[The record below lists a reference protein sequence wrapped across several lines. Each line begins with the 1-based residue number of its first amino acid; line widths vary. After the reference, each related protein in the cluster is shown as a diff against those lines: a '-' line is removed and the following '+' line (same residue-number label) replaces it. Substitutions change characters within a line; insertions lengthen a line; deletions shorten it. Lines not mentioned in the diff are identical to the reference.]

1 MHYSTDCRPSKP
13 LSPPGDDLAV
23 LIIGVKSQLFVF
35 KIFYVSG
42 TADALT
48 LEKSYIT
55 TPNCRNSAFRR
66 NANNKRQTMTY
77 QKNPVLTPLVIA
89 AALSVLAF
97 SGIGVAAIT
106 GHLSITN
113 SSLNPF
119 SSFSNMPASGIIQA
133 PAVQTAGHQG
143 LTRHRGETP
152 AEGKP
157 VNFQFGARVPARKP
171 VCPDCGVVDSISPGT
186 ARPRATG
193 ITRSLAAGSEGATS
207 LKVAGQAGDEQGG
220 SGRVEFVV
228 TVHMENG
235 TVRTI
240 YESERPSFNIGERIK
255 LVNGT
260 VIRIG

>member
-1 MHYSTDCRPSKP
+1 MS
-13 LSPPGDDLAV
+13 
-23 LIIGVKSQLFVF
+23 
-35 KIFYVSG
+35 
-42 TADALT
+42 
-48 LEKSYIT
+48 
-55 TPNCRNSAFRR
+55 
-66 NANNKRQTMTY
+66 M
-77 QKNPVLTPLVIA
+77 QKNPILAPLVIA

-133 PAVQTAGHQG
+133 PAVPTEGHQG
-143 LTRHRGETP
+143 LTRHRGETL

-157 VNFQFGARVPARKP
+157 VTFQFGARVQARRP
-171 VCPDCGVVDSISPGT
+171 ICPDCGVVDSIIPGN

-193 ITRSLAAGSEGATS
+193 ITQILAAGSEGATI
-207 LKVAGQAGDEQGG
+207 LKVAGHAGDEQAS
-220 SGRVEFVV
+220 SGKVEFVV

-240 YESERPSFNIGERIK
+240 YEAERPSFSIGERIK
-255 LVNGT
+255 LVNGS

>member
-1 MHYSTDCRPSKP
+1 M
-13 LSPPGDDLAV
+13 
-23 LIIGVKSQLFVF
+23 
-35 KIFYVSG
+35 
-42 TADALT
+42 
-48 LEKSYIT
+48 
-55 TPNCRNSAFRR
+55 
-66 NANNKRQTMTY
+66 NN
-77 QKNPVLTPLVIA
+77 QKNPVLAPLVIA

-119 SSFSNMPASGIIQA
+119 SSFSNMPSSGIIQA
-133 PAVQTAGHQG
+133 PTFPSGGHQG

-157 VNFQFGARVPARKP
+157 VNYQFGARLTSRKA
-171 VCPDCGVVDSISPGT
+171 VCPDCGVVDSITTGN

-193 ITRSLAAGSEGATS
+193 IARSLSMAAGSEGATI
-207 LKVAGQAGDEQGG
+207 LKVGGQMGDERGG